1 MADELT
7 ISAVKAVPAGGGYG
21 PQTSSAPGKPEEV
34 LGAGSKGKGTSAV
47 DGIELSPE
55 AQKKVAELAQADQQ
69 VRAHEAAHMAA
80 GGGLVRGG
88 ASYSYQ
94 RGPDGKNYAV
104 AGEVSLDASEV
115 PNNPSATLQK
125 AQQIRAAALAPADP
139 SPQDRKVAAEAGA
152 MAMRA
157 AQELAKKVG
166 GTGNFN
172 GIRLNVL
179 G

>member
-1 MADELT
+1 MADAFA
-7 ISAVKAVPAGGGYG
+7 ISAVKAPSAGGSFG
-21 PQTSSAPGKPEEV
+21 PQTSSAEGRVEDSATPGQK
-34 LGAGSKGKGTSAV
+34 GQGSQGS
-47 DGIELSPE
+47 DGVELSSE
-55 AQKKVAELAQADQQ
+55 AQKRVAELARTDQQ

-94 RGPDGKNYAV
+94 RGPDGKNYV
-104 AGEVSLDASEV
+104 VGGEVSLDASEV

-152 MAMRA
+152 MALRA
-157 AQELAKKVG
+157 AQELAKKAAG
-166 GTGNFN
+166 SGSAQGK
-172 GIRLNVL
+172 RLDVL